1 MGTSALRRLVA
12 EYKQILKNSPDGI
25 IAGPLKEDNY
35 LAVL

>member
-25 IAGPLKEDNY
+25 IAGPGKIL
-35 LAVL
+35 LFM